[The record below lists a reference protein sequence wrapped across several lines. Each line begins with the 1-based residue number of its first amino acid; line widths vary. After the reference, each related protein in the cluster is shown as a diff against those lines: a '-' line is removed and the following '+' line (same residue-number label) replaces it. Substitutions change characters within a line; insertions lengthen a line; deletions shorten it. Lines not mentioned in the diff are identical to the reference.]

1 MPLLRIR
8 GRLGGRGARRAMLV
22 TGVVSA
28 LVIGVSVGV
37 YAAATPSGTGPGGC
51 FDPSAAPSLAIP
63 NDGQDDAPKIQ
74 AAIDDIATANGG
86 TLCLG
91 AGHWTIGRAKVPH
104 NVHSGLSTHSAHLT
118 ITGSGPGTVLDLV
131 GDQGRSDISVISLD
145 PGASDVRIERLAI
158 DTSAARNTDV
168 QTHAIGIGSAACPGG
183 GDDCGLAVT
192 DVTVRDVT
200 FRHPVQT
207 DGTLKGD
214 CIRIFGQRPTM
225 PVKRVTIAGSSFLDC
240 DRSGIAV
247 QRNVVSLAVVDNHF
261 GEKIGDTAFDSEA
274 TGGGDDEGLRLI
286 GNSFA
291 DSTVNTS
298 ASITSYHHV
307 VVSGNTFSGRGL
319 ALYRSSDV
327 IVADNTFDV
336 TEATGIGVIDAENVS
351 DNVKIDNNIIRR
363 HGVAGPRV
371 YVIPH
376 SGGIPGPVSITNNT
390 MVLDTNADAIYAD
403 GVRGIS
409 VRDNDITFVNPAP
422 DASGVH
428 LQAINGPINRAM
440 ITGNT
445 ITGPLSAAGVNTYFA
460 AVRLDARPQPFGDI
474 TVAMNSAR
482 GANRSFTC
490 SQSGAGLFPQPIISF
505 GNRWTVA
512 PTCTVAPI
520 QPGQ

>member
-1 MPLLRIR
+1 MSLAQIIR
-8 GRLGGRGARRAMLV
+8 PGSRGVRRAVLV

-28 LVIGVSVGV
+28 LVVGAGFTV
-37 YAAATPSGTGPGGC
+37 YAAAAPSAGTGPGGC
-51 FDPSAAPSLAIP
+51 FDPAAAPYLAVP
-63 NDGQDDAPKIQ
+63 NDGQDDTPKIQ
-74 AAIDDIATANGG
+74 AAIDDAAAANGG
-86 TLCLG
+86 TVCLS
-91 AGHWTIGRAKVPH
+91 AGHWTIGRGRAPH
-104 NVHSGLSTHSAHLT
+104 NTHAGLSTHGAPTTLT
-118 ITGSGPGTVLDLV
+118 GNGPGTVLDLV
-131 GDQGRSDISVISLD
+131 GDQGRSDISVIALD
-145 PGASDVRIERLAI
+145 PGASDVRIERLTI

-168 QTHAIGIGSAACPGG
+168 QTHAIGIGTAACPAG

-214 CIRIFGQRPTM
+214 CIRILGQRPTM
-225 PVKRVTIAGSSFLDC
+225 PVKRVTIVGSSFLDC

-247 QRNVVSLAVVDNHF
+247 QRNVISLAVLDNHF
-261 GEKIGDTAFDSEA
+261 GEKIGDTAFDAEA
-274 TGGGDDEGLRLI
+274 TGGDDDGLRLI

-291 DSTVNTS
+291 DSTVNAS
-298 ASITSYHHV
+298 ASLTSYHHA
-307 VVSGNTFSGRGL
+307 VVSGNTFNGRGL
-319 ALYRSSDV
+319 SIYRSSDV

-336 TEATGIGVIDAENVS
+336 TEASGIGVIDAENVA
-351 DNVKIDNNIIRR
+351 DNVRIDNNIIRR
-363 HGVAGPRV
+363 HGTAGAAV

-376 SGGIPGPVSITNNT
+376 SGGVPGPVSVTNNT
-390 MVLDTNADAIYAD
+390 MVLATNADAVYAD

-428 LQAINGPINRAM
+428 LQAINGPINQVM

-445 ITGPLSAAGVNTYFA
+445 ITGPLSATGGNTYFA

-482 GANRSFTC
+482 AAVRSFTC
-490 SQSGAGLFPQPIISF
+490 SQSSTGLFPQPIISF

-512 PTCTVAPI
+512 PSCTVAPI